1 MNRYCLAWVIL
12 CFIFL
17 TLQSRAVEPTI
28 QPSTHPDLL
37 LHLAGRMQHTNM
49 DCSHFVHT
57 LYERIGLHYDYATSR
72 TLYRGLQEFRR
83 VSEPQP
89 GDLIVW
95 RGHVGI
101 VVEPE
106 QHTFLSAIAKVARL
120 SSYTRNI
127 GRKEERYG
135 FFVICS
141 VELPTNMTGKRMR
154 CTDRLLVTNRQHPLS
169 LERTQLPGT
178 VN

>member
-1 MNRYCLAWVIL
+1 MNRRYCLAWVVL
-12 CFIFL
+12 CFVFL

-28 QPSTHPDLL
+28 QPSIRFTEPSDLL
-37 LHLAGRMQHTNM
+37 LHLAERMRHTNM

-83 VSEPQP
+83 VSEPQL

-106 QHTFLSAIAKVARL
+106 QHTFLSAIAKAVRL
-120 SSYTRNI
+120 SSYTSQYWAKRGEI
-127 GRKEERYG
+127 RFFRYMPP
-135 FFVICS
+135 S
-141 VELPTNMTGKRMR
+141 MKHDLPPTSG
-154 CTDRLLVTNRQHPLS
+154 S
-169 LERTQLPGT
+169 ASGE
-178 VN
+178 